1 MFLYHKRQFDLQKY
15 FLTADQNCHRKLK
28 RCQKVKLEIM
38 KPNEFKGKTAL
49 IIGGTSGMGKATAQ
63 LVSSLGASVIVASKK
78 KESVSEAVASLLT
91 NSGDNFVKG
100 LVVDLAEPDSV
111 KRFVDDLQGEG
122 SIDFLVNASGIF
134 RPKPF
139 LDTTPEEYLAL
150 LNINHGFYFI
160 TQAVAKIM
168 KSNGGGAIVN
178 IGSYWA
184 DNVVKGMPTSAY
196 SMAKSALH
204 SFTKHLAV
212 ELATDHIRVN
222 AIAPGLIETNVL
234 NDVVGLDKVDET
246 YKSFTGLNPT
256 GRNGR
261 AEETANAIKFLLS
274 EESSWITGVIL
285 SVDGG
290 MATGRG

>member
-1 MFLYHKRQFDLQKY
+1 
-15 FLTADQNCHRKLK
+15 
-28 RCQKVKLEIM
+28 M

-49 IIGGTSGMGKATAQ
+49 IVGGTSGMGKATAQ
-63 LVSSLGASVIVASKK
+63 LLSSLGANVIVASKR
-78 KESVSEAVASLLT
+78 KESVAETVTSLLT
-91 NSGDNFVKG
+91 NTGDNFVKG
-100 LVVDLAEPDSV
+100 LIVDLAEPVSV
-111 KRFVDDLQGEG
+111 ERFIDDLRGEG
-122 SIDFLVNASGIF
+122 KIDYLVNASGIF

-139 LDTTPEEYLAL
+139 LNTTPEEYLAL
-150 LNINHGFYFI
+150 LNINQGFYFI

-168 KSNGGGAIVN
+168 KNNGGGAIVN

-196 SMAKSALH
+196 SMAKSGLH

-212 ELATDHIRVN
+212 ELAPDQIRVN

-234 NDVVGLDKVDET
+234 NDVVGLDKVEET
-246 YKSFTGLNPT
+246 YNSFTGLNPT
-256 GRNGR
+256 GRNGK
-261 AEETANAIKFLLS
+261 AEEAASAIKYLLS
-274 EESSWITGVIL
+274 EESSWVTGVIL